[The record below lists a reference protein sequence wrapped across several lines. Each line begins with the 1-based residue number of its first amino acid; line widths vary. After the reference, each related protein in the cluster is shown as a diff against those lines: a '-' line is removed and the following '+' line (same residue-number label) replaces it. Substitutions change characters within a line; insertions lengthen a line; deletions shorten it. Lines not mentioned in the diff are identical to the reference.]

1 MSYRQSVNS
10 EEEVKQPEWVVRA
23 DDDPAHLTVMPT
35 FKEDHYENG
44 IMVVK
49 GQGWGQRHMYMYIAL
64 LS

>member
-1 MSYRQSVNS
+1 MSYRQSVDS

-35 FKEDHYENG
+35 FQEDQYENG

-49 GQGWGQRHMYMYIAL
+49 GQGCG
-64 LS
+64 